1 MICQNIRMKEDVAN
15 KIVRTI
21 GFLGSA
27 IAGIELTR
35 TNIIN
40 AKRLYQLNNNER
52 AKIDDILIKLQD
64 AEVYLTEL
72 KRMKERYGNDL
83 RKNQ

>member
-1 MICQNIRMKEDVAN
+1 MEKNIVK
-15 KIVRTI
+15 TI

-27 IAGIELTR
+27 LAGIELTR

-64 AEVYLTEL
+64 AEVDLTEL
-72 KRMKERYGNDL
+72 KRVKERYGNDL

>member
-1 MICQNIRMKEDVAN
+1 MKEDVVN

-27 IAGIELTR
+27 LAGIELTR
-35 TNIIN
+35 TSIIN
-40 AKRLYQLNNNER
+40 AKRLHQLNNNER
-52 AKIDDILIKLQD
+52 AMVDDILIKLQD
-64 AEVYLTEL
+64 TEVDLIEL
-72 KRMKERYGNDL
+72 KRVKERYGNDL

>member
-21 GFLGSA
+21 VFLGSA

-64 AEVYLTEL
+64 AEVDLTEL
-72 KRMKERYGNDL
+72 KRVKERYGNNL
-83 RKNQ
+83 RKNK